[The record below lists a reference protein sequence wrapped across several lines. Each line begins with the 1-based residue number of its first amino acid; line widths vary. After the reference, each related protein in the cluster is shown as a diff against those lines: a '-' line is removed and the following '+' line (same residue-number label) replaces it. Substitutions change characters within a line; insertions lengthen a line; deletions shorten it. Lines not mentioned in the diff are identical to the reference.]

1 MCLATATDRATVE
14 KILKKLDLEKYFLRI
29 FTSGEV
35 GVGKREPLIYQLAL
49 DFLGTD
55 KESTYVFEDAIYAM
69 KTAFQNGFNVVG
81 VYDKNVYATQTE
93 VKKYCHI
100 YLDKNSNYNLNIE

>member
-1 MCLATATDRATVE
+1 
-14 KILKKLDLEKYFLRI
+14 
-29 FTSGEV
+29 
-35 GVGKREPLIYQLAL
+35 
-49 DFLGTD
+49 
-55 KESTYVFEDAIYAM
+55 M